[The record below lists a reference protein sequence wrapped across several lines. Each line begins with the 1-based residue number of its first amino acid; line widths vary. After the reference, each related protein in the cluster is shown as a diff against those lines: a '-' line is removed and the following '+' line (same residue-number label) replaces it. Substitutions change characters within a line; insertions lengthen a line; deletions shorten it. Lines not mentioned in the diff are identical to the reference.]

1 MEKLAVNYY
10 GRLGSPCVSAIAA
23 ESFAR
28 RVVPDYP
35 EVPAALPADWL
46 PAVG

>member
-1 MEKLAVNYY
+1 MLDTNHLVA
-10 GRLGSPCVSAIAA
+10 GRMA

-35 EVPAALPADWL
+35 DVPAALPSDWL
-46 PAVG
+46 LAHA